1 MRQLTLTGVQTLE
14 WWDVPAPR
22 ITSDREAVV
31 RPMAVA
37 RCDLDV
43 YQYLGAY
50 TRPPPYAFGHE
61 AAGEVVEVG
70 DAVTA
75 FEPGDRVVIPFQISC
90 GECPSCRR
98 GWTNACTAV
107 PPLAS
112 YGLGTH
118 PDGDWGGAL
127 SDLMLIP
134 FADAMLLPLP
144 AGVSLAQAC
153 GAGDNVADG
162 YRTVASYLQR
172 FPKEPILI
180 AGGLAQSLGLY
191 AAMAAVALGS
201 SRVVYTD
208 SDPRRLAAAAAIGA
222 EAHSIDYGTVEKHED
237 GFLITVDA
245 SGTAEGLAFALRSTA
260 PCGFCTGVSA
270 GLGRETSLPT
280 GSMYLKG
287 VTYDLSRVHSRTVL
301 GGVLDCLCEHR
312 IDPLA
317 IGARELPF
325 SAAADA
331 MAEPDLKLIF
341 VSDEEAA

>member
-1 MRQLTLTGVQTLE
+1 MRQLTLTAPQTLE
-14 WWDVPAPR
+14 WWDVPEPTINSA
-22 ITSDREAVV
+22 REAIV
-31 RPMAVA
+31 RPLAVA
-37 RCDLDV
+37 RCDLDL

-50 TRPPPYAFGHE
+50 ARAMPYAFGHE

-70 DAVTA
+70 DAVTG
-75 FEPGDRVVIPFQISC
+75 FKPGDRVVIPFQINC
-90 GECPSCRR
+90 GECDSCRR

-127 SDLMLIP
+127 SDLMHIP
-134 FADAMLLPLP
+134 YADAMLLPLP
-144 AGVSLAQAC
+144 DGVSLAQAC

-162 YRTVASYLQR
+162 YRTVAGYLER
-172 FPKEPILI
+172 FPQEPVLI

-191 AAMAAVALGS
+191 ATMAALALGS

-208 SDPRRLAAAAAIGA
+208 NDPRRLAAATAIGA
-222 EAHSIDYGTVEKHED
+222 EAHNVDYEDAEKHHD

-245 SGTAEGLAFALRSTA
+245 SGTPEGLAFALRSTA
-260 PCGFCTGVSA
+260 PCGFCTGVSS

-287 VTYDLSRVHSRTVL
+287 VTYELSRVHSRAVL
-301 GGVLDCLCEHR
+301 GNVLDCLCEHR

-317 IGARELPF
+317 IGAREVPF
-325 SAAADA
+325 SAAADT

-341 VSDEEAA
+341 TPD